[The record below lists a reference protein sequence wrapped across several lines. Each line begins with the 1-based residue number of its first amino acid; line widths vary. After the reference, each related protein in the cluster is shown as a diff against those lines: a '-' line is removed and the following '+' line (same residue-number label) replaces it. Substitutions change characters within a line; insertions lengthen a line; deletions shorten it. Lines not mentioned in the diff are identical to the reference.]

1 MLVNGLVVYRYQL
14 AAFIAP
20 YFTAFSHATTKETKH
35 DGRKAFHIATFCVML
50 VKEWCQSI
58 SLRVFCGEMEK
69 KRRNDDVLDSV
80 VIDDNRTTRKID
92 VRRNVVYGKRTSTS
106 SIIIDAIFGY
116 IDMKHVTE
124 C

>member
-1 MLVNGLVVYRYQL
+1 
-14 AAFIAP
+14 
-20 YFTAFSHATTKETKH
+20 
-35 DGRKAFHIATFCVML
+35 
-50 VKEWCQSI
+50 
-58 SLRVFCGEMEK
+58 MEK

-80 VIDDNRTTRKID
+80 VIDDNRTTKKID